1 MVHFKNKM
9 SSELVKQKLQKTLDD
24 FCNYTTQ
31 RDEGE
36 YEEYKMEE
44 FKYELERL
52 NLLVEFILEKNI
64 DDELYKLQSTIPS
77 KLKLIYM
84 FA

>member
-1 MVHFKNKM
+1 MTL
-9 SSELVKQKLQKTLDD
+9 ELVKQKLQKTLDD
-24 FCNYTTQ
+24 FCKYTIQ
-31 RDEGE
+31 RDESE

-52 NLLVEFILEKNI
+52 NLLAEFILEKNI
-64 DDELYKLQSTIPS
+64 DEELYKLQSTIPS

>member
-1 MVHFKNKM
+1 MT
-9 SSELVKQKLQKTLDD
+9 SELVKQKLQKTLDD

-31 RDEGE
+31 RDEDE
-36 YEEYKMEE
+36 YERYVMEE

-64 DDELYKLQSTIPS
+64 DEELYKLQSTIPS

-84 FA
+84 FT